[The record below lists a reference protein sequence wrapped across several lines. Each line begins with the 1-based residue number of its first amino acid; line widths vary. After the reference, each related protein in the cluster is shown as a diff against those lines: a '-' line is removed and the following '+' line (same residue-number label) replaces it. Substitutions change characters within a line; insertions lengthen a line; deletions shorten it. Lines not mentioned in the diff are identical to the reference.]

1 MQRSVQGCSHLRGL
15 PERGEEGGR
24 DDEGREGGG
33 EVMRGERREGEGK
46 GEGREREGEEMRG
59 ERRERERR

>member
-1 MQRSVQGCSHLRGL
+1 MSPDQMQRSVQGCSHLRGL

-46 GEGREREGEEMRG
+46 GEGRERR
-59 ERRERERR
+59 